1 MEEICPVGLALL
13 LDLLFGDPRWMP
25 HPVRGMGRL
34 IEAGERTLRRHLQGY
49 EKLAGVLLAASLV
62 IGVYAFASG
71 VSSASRKIA
80 PALGVVMDGVLIYF
94 SMAPRDLASHA
105 LRVRRELLE
114 GNLEGAKEKVSMMV
128 GRDVAPLDEKGVIRA
143 TVESVAENTVD
154 GVTAPLL
161 FAFLGGGPA
170 AIAYRAANTLDSMV
184 GYRHPP
190 YTEIGWASARFDD
203 LLNLLPARLTA
214 AVMPLAGIFL
224 GGSILRGYQA
234 LLRDGRKHDSPNS
247 GLPEAAMAGLLGVRL
262 GGPHWYRKKYY
273 PSPWI
278 GSDRRP
284 IAPGDIVKA
293 IGVMTMTTLILF
305 LLFSWMRWTVAG

>member
-1 MEEICPVGLALL
+1 MEVIGAVALALL
-13 LDLLFGDPRWMP
+13 LDLLLGDPRWMP

-34 IEAGERTLRRHLQGY
+34 IEAGEQTLRRRFPGH
-49 EKLAGVLLAASLV
+49 ERLAGVFLAASMVL
-62 IGVYAFASG
+62 GVYALG
-71 VSSASRKIA
+71 RGLSSASEQID
-80 PALGVVMDGVLIYF
+80 PALGVVVQALLIYF
-94 SMAPRDLASHA
+94 SLAPRDLAVHA
-105 LRVRRELLE
+105 LRVRRELRG
-114 GNLEGAKEKVSMMV
+114 GNLEGAKTKVSMMV
-128 GRDVAPLDEKGVIRA
+128 GRDVAQLDEKGVIRA

-154 GVTAPLL
+154 GVTAPLF
-161 FAFLGGGPA
+161 FAFLGGGSA

-184 GYRHPP
+184 GYRHAP

-214 AVMPLAGIFL
+214 WMMPLAGIFL
-224 GGSILRGYQA
+224 GGSIPGGYRA

-262 GGPHWYRKKYY
+262 GGPHWYRERHY

-278 GSDRRP
+278 GFDRRP

-293 IGVMTMTTLILF
+293 IGVMAITTLILF

>member
-1 MEEICPVGLALL
+1 MEGISSVGLAFL

-34 IEAGERTLRRHLQGY
+34 VEAEERTLRRHFQGY

-62 IGVYAFASG
+62 IGVYAFAWG
-71 VSSASRKIA
+71 VSSASRKID
-80 PALGVVMDGVLIYF
+80 PALGIVVQGVLIYF

-105 LRVRRELLE
+105 LRVRRELLK
-114 GNLEGAKEKVSMMV
+114 GDLEGAKGKVSMMV

-154 GVTAPLL
+154 GVTAPLF

-224 GGSILRGYQA
+224 GGSTLRGYQA

-247 GLPEAAMAGLLGVRL
+247 GLPEAAMAGLLGIQL
-262 GGPHWYRKKYY
+262 GGPHWYRGRYY
-273 PSPWI
+273 ASPWI
-278 GSDRRP
+278 GFDRRP
-284 IAPGDIVKA
+284 IAPEDIVKA
-293 IGVMTMTTLILF
+293 IWVMAITTLILF
-305 LLFSWMRWTVAG
+305 LLFSWMRWAVAA

>member
-1 MEEICPVGLALL
+1 MEIVYLTGLALL
-13 LDLLFGDPRWMP
+13 LDLLLGDPLWMP
-25 HPVRGMGRL
+25 HPVRGMGWL
-34 IEAGERTLRRHLQGY
+34 IGKGEKRLRRILPRH
-49 EKLAGVLLAASLV
+49 EKFAGILLAVVVVA
-62 IGVYAFASG
+62 GMYAFCQGLSLFARSTY
-71 VSSASRKIA
+71 
-80 PALGVVMDGVLIYF
+80 PALEDAVQVVMIYF
-94 SMAPRDLASHA
+94 SLAPRDLAAHA
-105 LRVRRELLE
+105 LRVLSKLE
-114 GNLEGAKEKVSMMV
+114 EGDLEGAKAKVSMMV

-154 GVTAPLL
+154 GVTAPLF

-184 GYRHPP
+184 GYRHAP

-214 AVMPLAGIFL
+214 WMMPLAGIFL
-224 GGSILRGYQA
+224 GGSIPGGYRA

-262 GGPHWYRKKYY
+262 GGPHWYRERHD

-278 GSDRRP
+278 GFDRRP

-293 IGVMTMTTLILF
+293 IGVMAITTLILF
-305 LLFSWMRWTVAG
+305 LLFSWMRWTIAR